1 MDADEKMQELPSDVR
16 GLTALLMATMRD
28 LARLTLLPIGPR
40 DNSDM
45 ANPSVGIVAVGLG
58 FSSLIC

>member
-1 MDADEKMQELPSDVR
+1 MDADEKIQELPSDVL
-16 GLTALLMATMRD
+16 GLTALLMVTMRD

-45 ANPSVGIVAVGLG
+45 VNPSVGVIAVGVG

>member
-1 MDADEKMQELPSDVR
+1 MDAGEKIQELLCDVR
-16 GLTALLMATMRD
+16 GLPALLMATIRD
-28 LARLTLLPIGPR
+28 LARLTLLPR

-45 ANPSVGIVAVGLG
+45 VSPSVGVIAVGLG